1 MNRFDRMLGLLLHLR
16 GGQAISAEALAQH
29 FEVSRRTIYR
39 DLEALSALGVPVY
52 ARRGYEG
59 GFQLLEGYFLPP
71 LMFTQGEAVSL
82 LLGLALLYRL
92 SARPFAAEQ
101 AAAERKLLAAVPEP
115 LRATLARA
123 RQLVGF
129 ETTASDVFHPE
140 PASPETPA
148 GAATGRVVEAFLQAI
163 LDRRTVTLDY
173 LSPYRAA
180 PDRVTALPLGLLWDR
195 DRWYL
200 VGRRS
205 GQRDGQRLWRADRVQ
220 ALTSGPPAAPSAR
233 FDVRALLDRQ
243 WMQPA
248 MAQWLAE
255 APVTVRLTPAQAERL
270 RQDWY
275 YRHARYEPQPDGS
288 VRLTFGED
296 DQAVVFALLRWLGPG
311 AELLAPVAWR
321 ASLAAE
327 LRAMLADYE

>member
-16 GGQAISAEALAQH
+16 GGQAVSAEALARH

-82 LLGLALLYRL
+82 LLGLALLHRL

-101 AAAERKLLAAVPEP
+101 AAAEQKLLAAVPEP

-140 PASPETPA
+140 LANPPTPA
-148 GAATGRVVEAFLQAI
+148 GGDAGQVVEAFLHAL

-180 PDRVTALPLGLLWDR
+180 PDQVTALPLGLLWDR

-200 VGRRS
+200 VGRRL
-205 GQRDGQRLWRADRVQ
+205 GQRDGQRLWRADRVR
-220 ALTSGPPAAPSAR
+220 ALAAGAPFTPAR

-255 APVTVRLTPAQAERL
+255 APVTVRLTAAQAERL

-296 DQAVVFALLRWLGPG
+296 DQAVVLALLRWLGPG
-311 AELLAPVAWR
+311 AELLAPGAWR
-321 ASLAAE
+321 PALAAE
-327 LRAMLADYE
+327 LRAMLAAYE